1 MIWNLLGAFVGYAAI
16 DYIFVHF
23 TLATVS
29 NRVFLSGITASA
41 LVGPSGDRHPHVC
54 EQPVVYR
61 RRVRRCI
68 RRNGR
73 RVEDRKSKGR

>member
-41 LVGPSGDRHPHVC
+41 LVGAFRGSSSSC
-54 EQPVVYR
+54 M
-61 RRVRRCI
+61 
-68 RRNGR
+68 
-73 RVEDRKSKGR
+73 